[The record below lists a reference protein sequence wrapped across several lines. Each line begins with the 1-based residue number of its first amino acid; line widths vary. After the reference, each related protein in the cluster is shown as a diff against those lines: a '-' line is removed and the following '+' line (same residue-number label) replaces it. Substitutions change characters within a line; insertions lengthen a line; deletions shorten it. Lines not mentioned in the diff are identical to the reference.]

1 MGMVTI
7 AFDAGE
13 VAPWMLHCHHM
24 AHMAT
29 GMMTELDVRMS

>member
-1 MGMVTI
+1 
-7 AFDAGE
+7 

-29 GMMTELDVRMS
+29 GMMNELDVRGA